1 MAFSYYRTLTIDH
14 TKCGNANSSSFP
26 VLVSISDITFKD
38 AAHSGNV
45 ANNTTGYDIIFTS
58 DSAGTT
64 KIPWEVEFYD
74 GVNGILIAWVN
85 IATVSN
91 TSDTVFYIFYGDGGI
106 TTAQNTGSY
115 APTAVW
121 DSHYKGVWHLP
132 NGTTLTA
139 NDSTSNARNFTLVGS
154 PTAVAGEI
162 DGGANFDGITQYA
175 TNTDDFALSGDEVTI
190 SMWLKDTSAGFCGSP
205 IVKGITNNS
214 GLHDWGILFNNIY
227 KNIYL
232 VRNGSNNSS
241 SSGTVSSS
249 VLTYVVG
256 VMSSTA
262 SRVYFNGSG
271 ETAQGGIG
279 TGNTTNTSGRTLQL
293 MNSSVLSGGVLD
305 EVRVSDIIRSAD
317 WILTEY
323 NNQNA
328 PGNIGSAGFITF
340 GAETSPS
347 TVVTE
352 NFSDTNTLSDSLSI
366 TLGLRCVISDTQS
379 LSDGLSTSLE
389 LRCALSDTFSIS
401 DSIGILQTLNIPLS
415 DTLNLNDT
423 LGSSL
428 TYLLA
433 LSDTTSLSDSILIT
447 NPSFSVL
454 SVSVS
459 DTLSLSF
466 SLSDTLSIGIPLVSD
481 LPIFSDILSLSDAIF
496 LFSSASESISDTISL
511 SDTFSILNSLKIP
524 SSDFLSLSD
533 VISSLNTYSNQPS
546 DTLSLLDSVS
556 ISQPLPALLSDTL
569 TISDPLSI
577 SLAAVLGVSDTLQ
590 LSDSLIVF
598 RPVSSLLAETLIFS
612 DSLSQ
617 LLTYATA
624 FSDVIALS
632 DATII
637 RAIVPSRVPIW
648 HLQQSM
654 SGVLSGR

>member
-190 SMWLKDTSAGFCGSP
+190 SMWLKDTSSGFFGSP

-227 KNIYL
+227 NSIYL

-256 VMSSTA
+256 VMSSTT

-279 TGNTTNTSGRTLQL
+279 TGNTANTSGRTLQL
-293 MNSSVLSGGVLD
+293 MNSSVISGGVLD
-305 EVRVSDIIRSAD
+305 EVRVSDIIRSTD

-328 PGNIGSAGFITF
+328 PGDIGTPGFLTF
-340 GAETSPS
+340 GSETS
-347 TVVTE
+347 TITTITE
-352 NFSDTNTLSDSLSI
+352 N
-366 TLGLRCVISDTQS
+366 
-379 LSDGLSTSLE
+379 
-389 LRCALSDTFSIS
+389 
-401 DSIGILQTLNIPLS
+401 LS
-415 DTLNLNDT
+415 DTL
-423 LGSSL
+423 
-428 TYLLA
+428 
-433 LSDTTSLSDSILIT
+433 SLSDSILSDDRIL
-447 NPSFSVL
+447 PISV
-454 SVSVS
+454 SVSCTRSLTESVS
-459 DTLSLSF
+459 DTLSLS
-466 SLSDTLSIGIPLVSD
+466 
-481 LPIFSDILSLSDAIF
+481 DAIF
-496 LFSSASESISDTISL
+496 LSSSAAESVSDTISL
-511 SDTFSILNSLKIP
+511 SDASSVLNSLNIS
-524 SSDFLSLSD
+524 SSDSLSLSD
-533 VISSLNTYSNQPS
+533 VISSLNTYSNQLS

-556 ISQPLPALLSDTL
+556 ISQSLPVLLSDTL
-569 TISDPLSI
+569 TVSDSLSL
-577 SLAAVLGVSDTLQ
+577 SLAAALAVSDTLQ
-590 LSDSLIVF
+590 LSDALIVF
-598 RPVSSLLAETLIFS
+598 RSVDSVLAETLIFS

-617 LLTYATA
+617 LLTYATT

>member
-190 SMWLKDTSAGFCGSP
+190 SMWLKDTSSGFFGSP

-214 GLHDWGILFNNIY
+214 GLHDWGILFNNTY
-227 KNIYL
+227 NNIYL

-256 VMSSTA
+256 VMSSTT

-279 TGNTTNTSGRTLQL
+279 TGNTANTSGRTLQL
-293 MNSSVLSGGVLD
+293 MNSSVISGGVLD
-305 EVRVSDIIRSAD
+305 EVRVSDIIRSTD

-328 PGNIGSAGFITF
+328 PGDIGTPGFLTF
-340 GAETSPS
+340 GSETS
-347 TVVTE
+347 TITTITE
-352 NFSDTNTLSDSLSI
+352 N
-366 TLGLRCVISDTQS
+366 
-379 LSDGLSTSLE
+379 
-389 LRCALSDTFSIS
+389 
-401 DSIGILQTLNIPLS
+401 LS
-415 DTLNLNDT
+415 DTL
-423 LGSSL
+423 
-428 TYLLA
+428 
-433 LSDTTSLSDSILIT
+433 SLSDSILSDDPIL
-447 NPSFSVL
+447 PI

-459 DTLSLSF
+459 DTLSLTF
-466 SLSDTLSIGIPLVSD
+466 SLSDTLSIGIPSVSGSLTESVSD
-481 LPIFSDILSLSDAIF
+481 TLSLSDAIF
-496 LFSSASESISDTISL
+496 LSSSAAESVSDTISL
-511 SDTFSILNSLKIP
+511 SDASSVLNSLNIS
-524 SSDFLSLSD
+524 SSDSLSLSD
-533 VISSLNTYSNQPS
+533 VISSLNTYSNQLS

-556 ISQPLPALLSDTL
+556 ISQSLPVLLSDTL
-569 TISDPLSI
+569 TVSDSLSL
-577 SLAAVLGVSDTLQ
+577 SLAAALAVSDTLQ
-590 LSDSLIVF
+590 LSDALIVF
-598 RPVSSLLAETLIFS
+598 RSVDSVLAETLIFS

-617 LLTYATA
+617 LLTYATT